1 MNHTISTHQGYRVTT
16 SSGAFINAHG
26 MACGPGTTTYE
37 QPSPCTHPE
46 AYRRISEFLT
56 KHPNEAVPAIVE
68 VTSTREA
75 TPLESASGELGRLLS
90 SLTARHGLDLG
101 LTQAQIETQIAKEL
115 ASLGAIPA
123 SIVARLR

>member
-1 MNHTISTHQGYRVTT
+1 MNHTISTVIGYRVTT
-16 SSGAFINAHG
+16 STGHFVDTDGNAYHVSC
-26 MACGPGTTTYE
+26 A
-37 QPSPCTHPE
+37 PCTRPE
-46 AYRRISEFLT
+46 AYRRISAFIT
-56 KHPNEAVPAIVE
+56 RFPDARVPEITE

-123 SIVARLR
+123 GIAARLR